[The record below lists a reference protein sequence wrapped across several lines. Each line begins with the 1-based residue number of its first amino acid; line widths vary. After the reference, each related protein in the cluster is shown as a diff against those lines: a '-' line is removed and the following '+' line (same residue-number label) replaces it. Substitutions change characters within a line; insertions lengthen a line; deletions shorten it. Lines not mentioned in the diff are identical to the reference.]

1 MIYAVYNN
9 YSSEKLLYVI
19 YFFKCRIKTRPFS
32 VTLLI
37 IMFSILYQK
46 EKATEQSDM
55 IKNMFLIIYVILFY
69 IIFNPRAFEWFI
81 S

>member
-1 MIYAVYNN
+1 MLYAVYNN
-9 YSSEKLLYVI
+9 YSSEKILYLI
-19 YFFKCRIKTRPFS
+19 YFFECRIKTRPVS

-46 EKATEQSDM
+46 GKATDQSDM
-55 IKNMFLIIYVILFY
+55 IKNMFLIIYVSLFY
-69 IIFNPRAFEWFI
+69 IIFNPHAFEWFI